1 MRKDYT
7 KNAELALKLITKN
20 GGDCSLRRNEGVLI
34 DPTRPNLGKEDAEV
48 GYPSQGVLLPLS
60 MKEQSLYPELTATK
74 DNRKFLMEA
83 IELQQT
89 PVIGDKILYKNEHW
103 QIENVKQL
111 KPADTV
117 IMWTLIVSQ

>member
-7 KNAELALKLITKN
+7 KNAELVLKLITKN
-20 GGDCSLRRNEGVLI
+20 GGDCSLRRNEGGQI
-34 DPTRPNLGKEDAEV
+34 DPTKPWEGEQVLEV

-60 MKEQSLYPELTATK
+60 MKEQSLYPELTVTK

-83 IELQQT
+83 IELLQT
-89 PVIGDKILYKNEHW
+89 PKIGERILYKNKYW

-117 IMWTLIVSQ
+117 ILWTLIVSQ